1 MAKVTGPLFSMSA
14 SGAFGNIVFDKRGFA
29 RPKGNYRDRQTTTQ
43 GDFRQTLTVAQK
55 CVKLCGPTTRQLI
68 KNVADVPSR
77 WNGYLVKY
85 LIGPN
90 RANYTAYL
98 ENFNNGVVDQASW
111 ETAAATT
118 GLHEVG
124 LNYADD
130 SSISPGLQLFMLAST
145 LFQLGIY
152 TPLGQPVVNAEMWK
166 ESIIS

>member
-1 MAKVTGPLFSMSA
+1 MAKVIGPLFSMSA
-14 SGAFGNIVFDKRGFA
+14 SGAFGSIVFDKRGFA

-55 CVKLCGPTTRQLI
+55 CVKLCGPTTRQSI
-68 KNVADVPSR
+68 KNVANVPSR

-90 RANYTAYL
+90 RANYTTYI
-98 ENFNNGVVDQASW
+98 ENFNSQAVDQASW
-111 ETAAATT
+111 ETAAATI
-118 GLHEVG
+118 GLREVG

-130 SSISPGLQLFMLAST
+130 ISVSSGLQLFMLAST

-152 TPLGQPVVNAEMWK
+152 APLGQPAANAEMWK